1 MTTYSKIFVPAA
13 IYVAILFHVVVLFR
27 QFKIASPE
35 ELQEPESPF
44 QYIEAVMVEAPP
56 EPIAVLPPPPPPPS
70 EPEPEP
76 PVTIEPEPTSEAV
89 EISTE
94 IEEVEVPTPPE
105 SVAAPVDQSPSDVG
119 SQATSQGTA
128 TESVLPVGP
137 PAPSE
142 PPTTVFLPFY
152 RVEKRPTF
160 LSKAQLEYPTQAKRR
175 RIEGVVIIEADIDA
189 EGGIVDTR
197 VVKEEGFGFEE
208 AAIEML
214 MGSVFSPAIIDGRP
228 VAVRMRFTVE
238 FRLN

>member
-56 EPIAVLPPPPPPPS
+56 EPVAVLPPPPPPP

-94 IEEVEVPTPPE
+94 IEEVEVPAPPE
-105 SVAAPVDQSPSDVG
+105 PVAAPVDQPTSDVG
-119 SQATSQGTA
+119 SQAALQGAA
-128 TESVLPVGP
+128 TEPVVTVGT
-137 PAPSE
+137 PAPTESQA
-142 PPTTVFLPFY
+142 TVFLPFY
-152 RVEKRPTF
+152 KVEKRPTF
-160 LSKAQLEYPTQAKRR
+160 LSKAKLEYPSQAKRR

-189 EGGIVDTR
+189 KGEIVDTR

-214 MGSVFSPAIIDGRP
+214 MGSLFSPAIIDGRP
-228 VAVRMRFTVE
+228 VAVRMRFTIE